1 MGQLIILAIF
11 AVLMY
16 VLLIMPQQKRMKAQ
30 QALLGSLKEGDH
42 VLTTS
47 GVYGNIVEFE
57 GPVLWLEVAK
67 GVEIKVAREAV
78 TSIVGD
84 TDAGATDD
92 DGEPAKKSKLEKFQD
107 SLTNT
112 GNALTGA
119 DVAGD
124 SDDDDDDDDVDDEV
138 VEEDDE

>member
-1 MGQLIILAIF
+1 MGQLIILAVF

-16 VLLIMPQQKRMKAQ
+16 VLLILPQQRRMKEQ
-30 QALLGSLKEGDH
+30 QALLASLNEGDH

-78 TSIVGD
+78 TAVIGD
-84 TDAGATDD
+84 SAGQSNDEA
-92 DGEPAKKSKLEKFQD
+92 PAKKSKLEKFQE
-107 SLTNT
+107 SLTGET
-112 GNALTGA
+112 EDT
-119 DVAGD
+119 D
-124 SDDDDDDDDVDDEV
+124 SDDVSSDALEVEDE
-138 VEEDDE
+138 

>member
-1 MGQLIILAIF
+1 MGQLIILAVF

-16 VLLIMPQQKRMKAQ
+16 VLLILPQQKRVKEQ
-30 QALLGSLKEGDH
+30 QALLRSLKEGDH

-84 TDAGATDD
+84 TSNDDASDD
-92 DGEPAKKSKLEKFQD
+92 DAPAKKSKLEKFQESLAEKTD
-107 SLTNT
+107 S
-112 GNALTGA
+112 A
-119 DVAGD
+119 DDGVE
-124 SDDDDDDDDVDDEV
+124 VDDE
-138 VEEDDE
+138 

>member
-1 MGQLIILAIF
+1 MGQLVILAIF

-30 QALLGSLKEGDH
+30 QALLSALKEGDH

-78 TSIVGD
+78 TAVIG
-84 TDAGATDD
+84 DD
-92 DGEPAKKSKLEKFQD
+92 DAASDDSGEDSGKKSKLEKFQD

-119 DVAGD
+119 EVV
-124 SDDDDDDDDVDDEV
+124 DDDDDDADDAA
-138 VEEDDE
+138 EEDDE